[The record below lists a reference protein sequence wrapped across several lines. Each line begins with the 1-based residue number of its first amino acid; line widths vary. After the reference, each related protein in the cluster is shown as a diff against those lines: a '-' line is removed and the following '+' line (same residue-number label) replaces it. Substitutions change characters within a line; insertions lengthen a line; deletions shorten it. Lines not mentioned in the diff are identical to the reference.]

1 MGSKN
6 TSRNRLAGGVCVLAL
21 GLAACNG
28 GESGQA
34 EEFEGLE
41 GASFTVGSKQFTEQ
55 LILGHMAIM
64 ALEEAGA
71 SVTDQTGLAGTLVV
85 REALE
90 ADEIDMYWEYTG
102 TAWADIF
109 GADEVSVEPG
119 ELHTTVA
126 DEIAMYGEY
135 TGTAWADIFGEDE
148 VIADPEEL
156 HTTVADRDL
165 EENGIV
171 WGERGDFENAYAL
184 AQNADTAGELGVS
197 TLTDLADLSAESPE
211 EPTLCI
217 AEEFAGRADGFPGM
231 SEHYDMQI
239 PDDNITILAEGII
252 YNVVAEGG
260 DCNFGMVFTTDGRI
274 AALDLEV
281 LEDDESFF
289 PEYNPSITMREEIHE
304 EFPEA
309 MDLMNEVMATL
320 DTEAMQ
326 ELNLQVDEEGLLPEV
341 VAEAWLTEQGIIG

>member
-109 GADEVSVEPG
+109 G
-119 ELHTTVA
+119 
-126 DEIAMYGEY
+126 
-135 TGTAWADIFGEDE
+135 EDE

-211 EPTLCI
+211 EATLCI

-252 YNVVAEGG
+252 YNEVAEGG

-326 ELNLQVDEEGLLPEV
+326 ELNLQVDEEGLLPEE
-341 VAEAWLTEQGIIG
+341 VAEEWLTEQGIIG

>member
-55 LILGHMAIM
+55 LILGHLAIM
-64 ALEEAGA
+64 AREEAGA
-71 SVTDQTGLAGTLVV
+71 SVPDQTGLAGTLVV

-90 ADEIDMYWEYTG
+90 ADEIDMYW
-102 TAWADIF
+102 
-109 GADEVSVEPG
+109 
-119 ELHTTVA
+119 
-126 DEIAMYGEY
+126 EY

-326 ELNLQVDEEGLLPEV
+326 ELNLQVDEEGLLPEE
-341 VAEAWLTEQGIIG
+341 VAEEWLTEQGIIG

>member
-90 ADEIDMYWEYTG
+90 ADEIDMYWECTG
-102 TAWADIF
+102 TAWAD
-109 GADEVSVEPG
+109 S
-119 ELHTTVA
+119 
-126 DEIAMYGEY
+126 
-135 TGTAWADIFGEDE
+135 FGEDE

-211 EPTLCI
+211 EATLCI

-252 YNVVAEGG
+252 YNEVAEGG

>member
-109 GADEVSVEPG
+109 G
-119 ELHTTVA
+119 
-126 DEIAMYGEY
+126 
-135 TGTAWADIFGEDE
+135 EDE

-171 WGERGDFENAYAL
+171 WGDRGDFENAYAL

-197 TLTDLADLSAESPE
+197 TLTDLADLSAESPQE
-211 EPTLCI
+211 ATLCI

-252 YNVVAEGG
+252 YNEVAEGG

-289 PEYNPSITMREEIHE
+289 PEYNPSITIREEIHE

-326 ELNLQVDEEGLLPEV
+326 ELNLQVDEEGLLPEE
-341 VAEAWLTEQGIIG
+341 VAEEWLTEQGIIG